1 MTQLDV
7 QLTNH
12 RKAQEIFQDVLAE
25 VGEAQMGLPTPCPGW
40 TVADLVDH
48 VIGGNGWVQSLAGRQ
63 PAPAPADNKRVATVL
78 SAAGAQD
85 VFAAEDGL
93 TRMFEL
99 PFGTM
104 PGAAFIG
111 LRTSDVYM
119 HAWDLAKA
127 TGQSTDL
134 DPELGAETLTATQMR
149 ITDAFRGEGRP
160 FGAQQPCPEGRPV
173 ADQLA
178 AFLGRCVD

>member
-1 MTQLDV
+1 MDQLALHRRAQQTFQATLANVGDD
-7 QLTNH
+7 QWGLT
-12 RKAQEIFQDVLAE
+12 
-25 VGEAQMGLPTPCPGW
+25 TPCEGW

-48 VIGGNGWVQSLAGRQ
+48 VIGGNGWVQGLAGR
-63 PAPAPADNKRVATVL
+63 APVEVPEDDKAAAVAL
-78 SAAGAQD
+78 SADGAQAT
-85 VFAAEDGL
+85 FAADDGL

-111 LRTSDVYM
+111 LRTNDVFT

-134 DPELGAETLTATQMR
+134 DTELATEGLNASRMR
-149 ITDAFRGEGRP
+149 IQPQMRGEGRP
-160 FGAQQPCPEGRPV
+160 FGAEQPCPEGASA

-178 AFLGRCVD
+178 AFLGRAVI

>member
-1 MTQLDV
+1 MRAMDQLAA
-7 QLTNH
+7 H
-12 RKAQEIFQDVLAE
+12 RRAQTVFQEVLAKVSPE
-25 VGEAQMGLPTPCPGW
+25 QMSLPTPCADW
-40 TVADLVDH
+40 DVAALVQH
-48 VIGGNGWVQSLAGRQ
+48 IVGGNTWVQGLAGREPQ
-63 PAPAPADNKRVATVL
+63 SLPDGDPVGAVTASAD
-78 SAAGAQD
+78 GAHA
-85 VFAAEDGL
+85 VFAAPDGL

-111 LRTSDVYM
+111 LRTNDVLT

-134 DPELGAETLTATQMR
+134 DPELATQALEASRMR
-149 ITDAFRGEGRP
+149 INENFRGEGRP
-160 FGAQQPCPEGRPV
+160 FGAEQPCAEGRPV

-178 AFLGRCVD
+178 AFLGRSL